1 MGYQTA
7 HYYKHGDTNN
17 CVSYTMYVPDGG
29 NLRSQISQQYVT
41 LFGRWGESG
50 GVEGWV
56 TIWNSADNGGFS
68 SVYAMV
74 LSGAGGELNGINANG
89 KHTGLS
95 TGGCPVGG
103 CTDSTANNT
112 DSNADFDDG
121 SCTYDPPTVTLTA
134 TPSTIKLGDSSNI
147 KWVTTGNANKLVWL
161 KGNINNTLITSN
173 KNVTPTSTTI
183 YQCKVTGAG
192 GSTTKSV
199 TVTVNSPPTGEISV
213 PSSVDYG
220 DETFDIEWEA
230 KYANTK
236 QNLRITTIDLDGNN
250 DVTNISLTPKAT
262 SAETGAAA
270 TATERDGTY
279 TYTPSWGP
287 RGPSEIRF
295 SFELG
300 GDGGSTTLAREDVLV
315 DIDQTPD
322 NIAIPGTIDV
332 LKGDPDIRSPE
343 EGTATSDLI
352 QVNDIDIPVEIIAS
366 NPILVRIDNT
376 GEWTKLRSYGV
387 PAEPVGG
394 IFGIFDG
401 PEEEEEFV
409 EKPSEAVKFEQIDET
424 IKEVSNDFRVVE
436 ADPIIVKTTADT
448 LVLNS
453 GSFTIDPDIAYVQF
467 KIWGGGGAGE
477 NVNDSVDPFIRTS
490 GGDGAAS
497 TFLGLTAG
505 GGNKGKRDVVDAGK
519 GGIATDDYGW
529 GSRGVSLTMVSGTN
543 SQSYAFPTISNI
555 TNNGGGAGRQLGN
568 AVNGGGGN
576 GSTGARTYTSSSYHV
591 FDNANNVHNFSQS
604 GSSADISLSYVN
616 PGAPDG
622 LTGSRPTNGKY
633 YNLSFITPYVNNSWS
648 FSVSG
653 VCNQAAG
660 GGTGKG
666 PYTYQGYR
674 YKSSSGISLWFQN
687 GNAINGYIRCF
698 TISTTGLKVG
708 VIGMG
713 GGGGAAISGTITRAQ
728 FQASETY
735 ALGTTHNIVS
745 GGGGQT
751 AGIAGVT
758 PANDGGS
765 GRIELYVVYRPKI
778 EFYSIS
784 APAPDI
790 TAPYTVEIKKGEC
803 VTFSWRTIGDAD
815 TFVWTAGNISNT
827 LLTSTVTVCPEET
840 TEYTARAN
848 GLGGFS
854 DFFTL
859 TVNVFELPTGSVDAP
874 DTINYGVETFDIEYT
889 VNYANIANTIDVI
902 YLDIDN
908 VSTVMETIDL
918 EVTNTALANADPID
932 YTRTETLSYTPT
944 WGDRG
949 PGYIQF
955 RLNVE
960 GDGGTQQFPDDGGYY
975 SIFVVI
981 DQTPDNIIIPDS
993 LDEIKDDPDIRS
1005 PEEGTVT
1012 SNLILVNDIDI
1023 PVEIKASNPILV
1035 RTDNV
1040 GEWTQ
1045 LRSYG
1050 ALAEPVGFDGPEEE
1064 EEFVE
1069 ETVSSQEEFVEEIV
1083 EETVSTQEEFVDLE
1097 VIEADPES
1105 VTTQVAQAFN
1115 SNGGYAGSIQI
1126 PSNAINVR
1134 VDLAAARGGGG
1145 GSDANG
1151 AGGAGG
1157 AGRRANIYFPNFTAR
1172 RLDFYLGNEGGNA
1185 GSGGNRAGASGGSS
1199 SAASGGT
1206 GGNSADNGSSGAG
1219 GGGGGASGI
1228 FDTFSNTWVAVCGG
1242 GGGGGGGALGRPGI
1256 QGGTGTGLQTGN
1268 PSNRTVGGTGQKNT
1282 SEPSDR
1288 PDGSGG
1294 GGGGGGCVGG
1304 AGGAYGVDQNRGGV
1318 GGGGGQSGYNS
1329 TYCSFNNN
1337 SGTQNAGAG
1346 FANVYY
1352 DLQNP
1357 SITSFTCNPAAI
1369 IRGQSTTLQWS
1380 TSFADSA
1387 SINQGVGAVAVGS
1400 NKTTSV
1406 SPNSTTTYTLTA
1418 CFVGI
1423 CVTADKQVIVYEP
1436 PTVNF
1441 YADKYYIKRGE
1452 TVTLYWI
1459 TSGDGSTLTWISAN
1473 ITNTLLS
1480 SQSSVTPTIT
1490 TTYTLQVSG
1499 LGGTSPQYS
1508 VEIVVYEPP
1517 EGEFNAPSVIDYGT
1531 VSFNVTWEA
1540 KYANTKVRFRITTID
1555 LDDNNVVTNVD
1566 LPLANSAESGK
1577 GPDNDTSGTYT
1588 HTPSWGPRGPSLI
1601 RFSLELS
1608 GDGGSETI
1616 PSQDVFVNIDQTPDN
1631 IIIPES
1637 LDLIK
1642 DDPDV
1647 RSPEGDIV
1655 SDYIQVN
1662 DIDIPV
1668 EIRASNPI
1676 LVDINQDNNW
1686 TKIRSYGPLA
1696 EPVGGIFG
1704 IFDGPKEEEEFVEET
1719 VSSRSVPVDIE
1730 VIEAD
1735 PDTVKTS
1742 NHEDV
1747 DYTNL
1752 VTCISIIDESSPAV
1766 STHQSDWT
1774 SFRNNY
1780 PNRTFYLLQATFR
1793 TDPPQG
1799 NPSYG
1804 LNVLNRPSNFL
1815 NDPYSYTVQ
1824 VNRDDETSNISNWF
1838 NICGLQNVPAG
1849 SYVSVWLDISGSM
1862 RAVDVQRSY
1871 NAFETACS
1879 NAGIVIV
1886 LETSD
1891 SGERWIPGHN
1901 KDLPPSGFITA
1912 DKTSVKE
1919 DEEFELTWVAFGE
1932 VTQVTI
1938 TNYNGGNPV
1947 SFTGHADLTISVT
1960 TTFTMSIQGTTGT
1973 TQTRSVTVTVIPKPV
1988 FNIWLLN
1995 DTNIQET
2002 VRKPNVN
2009 TQINWATTP
2018 AGSGTTLTW
2027 SSGNI
2032 ANTLLTSQTSVQLSD
2047 SSTFCGTVTGPGG
2060 TSDTVCATIIVSQY
2074 VTLEANAP
2082 GTIDYNT
2089 ETITLDY
2096 STEYSDVEMKLEVF
2110 FTYLDG
2116 STSPTSVFTDDT
2128 LPHPDSF
2135 ELNPVAP
2142 AFNSVD
2148 DQEIEFDMSTFWS
2161 DIGPS
2166 SIKFRFTATGSAGTE
2181 VLNLT
2186 TLVNIDR
2193 TPNNILIPDSLG
2205 LIKDDPDVRSPL
2217 DGATTD
2223 MLLVDDIDVP
2233 VEISSDYEIKVRVN
2247 NTGGWVDV
2255 RNVNP

>member
-1 MGYQTA
+1 MGYQTS
-7 HYYKHGDTNN
+7 HYYVHGNTND
-17 CVSYTMYVPDGG
+17 CTSYTMYVPDGN

-56 TIWNSADNGGFS
+56 TTWNSENNGGFS
-68 SVYAMV
+68 SIYAMV
-74 LSGAGGELNGINANG
+74 LSGAGSELTSINANG

-95 TGGCPVGG
+95 SGGCPVGG

-112 DSNADFDDG
+112 NTNADFDDG

-134 TPSTIKLGDSSNI
+134 TPSTIKSGNSSNI
-147 KWVTTGNANKLVWL
+147 KWVTTGNATKLVWL
-161 KGNINNTLITSN
+161 KGNINNTLLTSN

-213 PSSVDYG
+213 PDSIDYG

-250 DVTNISLTPKAT
+250 DVTNVSLTPKAT

-300 GDGGSTTLAREDVLV
+300 GDGGSTTLARKDVFV
-315 DIDQTPD
+315 NIDQTPD
-322 NIAIPGTIDV
+322 NMAIPFTIGV
-332 LKGDPDIRSPE
+332 LKSEPDIRTPE

-352 QVNDIDIPVEIIAS
+352 QVNDIDIPVEIKAS
-366 NPILVRIDNT
+366 NPILVRIDNV
-376 GEWTKLRSYGV
+376 GEWTKLRSYGAL
-387 PAEPVGG
+387 AEPVGG

-409 EKPSEAVKFEQIDET
+409 EKPIEAVKFEQIDET
-424 IKEVSNDFRVVE
+424 IKEVSNDFQVV
-436 ADPIIVKTTADT
+436 
-448 LVLNS
+448 
-453 GSFTIDPDIAYVQF
+453 
-467 KIWGGGGAGE
+467 
-477 NVNDSVDPFIRTS
+477 
-490 GGDGAAS
+490 
-497 TFLGLTAG
+497 
-505 GGNKGKRDVVDAGK
+505 
-519 GGIATDDYGW
+519 
-529 GSRGVSLTMVSGTN
+529 
-543 SQSYAFPTISNI
+543 
-555 TNNGGGAGRQLGN
+555 
-568 AVNGGGGN
+568 
-576 GSTGARTYTSSSYHV
+576 
-591 FDNANNVHNFSQS
+591 
-604 GSSADISLSYVN
+604 
-616 PGAPDG
+616 
-622 LTGSRPTNGKY
+622 
-633 YNLSFITPYVNNSWS
+633 
-648 FSVSG
+648 
-653 VCNQAAG
+653 
-660 GGTGKG
+660 
-666 PYTYQGYR
+666 
-674 YKSSSGISLWFQN
+674 
-687 GNAINGYIRCF
+687 
-698 TISTTGLKVG
+698 
-708 VIGMG
+708 
-713 GGGGAAISGTITRAQ
+713 
-728 FQASETY
+728 
-735 ALGTTHNIVS
+735 
-745 GGGGQT
+745 
-751 AGIAGVT
+751 
-758 PANDGGS
+758 
-765 GRIELYVVYRPKI
+765 
-778 EFYSIS
+778 
-784 APAPDI
+784 
-790 TAPYTVEIKKGEC
+790 
-803 VTFSWRTIGDAD
+803 
-815 TFVWTAGNISNT
+815 
-827 LLTSTVTVCPEET
+827 
-840 TEYTARAN
+840 
-848 GLGGFS
+848 
-854 DFFTL
+854 
-859 TVNVFELPTGSVDAP
+859 
-874 DTINYGVETFDIEYT
+874 
-889 VNYANIANTIDVI
+889 
-902 YLDIDN
+902 
-908 VSTVMETIDL
+908 
-918 EVTNTALANADPID
+918 
-932 YTRTETLSYTPT
+932 
-944 WGDRG
+944 
-949 PGYIQF
+949 
-955 RLNVE
+955 
-960 GDGGTQQFPDDGGYY
+960 
-975 SIFVVI
+975 
-981 DQTPDNIIIPDS
+981 
-993 LDEIKDDPDIRS
+993 
-1005 PEEGTVT
+1005 
-1012 SNLILVNDIDI
+1012 
-1023 PVEIKASNPILV
+1023 
-1035 RTDNV
+1035 
-1040 GEWTQ
+1040 
-1045 LRSYG
+1045 
-1050 ALAEPVGFDGPEEE
+1050 
-1064 EEFVE
+1064 
-1069 ETVSSQEEFVEEIV
+1069 
-1083 EETVSTQEEFVDLE
+1083 
-1097 VIEADPES
+1097 EADPES
-1105 VTTQVAQAFN
+1105 VTTQVSQAFN

-1126 PSNAINVR
+1126 PSNAINIR
-1134 VDLAAARGGGG
+1134 VDIAAARGGGG
-1145 GSDANG
+1145 GADKNG
-1151 AGGAGG
+1151 SGGSGG
-1157 AGRRANIYFPNFTAR
+1157 SGRRANIYFPNLTAR
-1172 RLDFYLGNEGGNA
+1172 RLDFYLGNEGGSA
-1185 GSGGNRAGASGGSS
+1185 GSGGNRAGGGGGSS
-1199 SAASGGT
+1199 STASGGT
-1206 GGNSADNGSSGAG
+1206 GGNSADYGSSGAG

-1228 FDTFSNTWVAVCGG
+1228 FDTYSNTWVVVLGG
-1242 GGGGGGGALGRPGI
+1242 GGGGGGGSLGRAGT

-1282 SEPSDR
+1282 TENGSNSSG
-1288 PDGSGG
+1288 PDGGGG

-1304 AGGAYGVDQNRGGV
+1304 AGGAYGVDQNRGGG

-1329 TYCSFNNN
+1329 TYCSFNSN
-1337 SGTQNAGAG
+1337 SGSQHNGNG

-1352 DLQNP
+1352 DLQLP

-1369 IRGQSTTLQWS
+1369 IRGQSSTLRWS

-1387 SINQGVGAVAVGS
+1387 SINNGVGAVAVGS

-1406 SPNSTTTYTLTA
+1406 SPTSTTTYTLTA
-1418 CFVGI
+1418 CFSGV
-1423 CVTADKQVIVYEP
+1423 CVTADKQVIVYQP

-1441 YADKYYIKRGE
+1441 YANKYFIKRGE

-1459 TSGDGSTLTWISAN
+1459 TSGDGSTLTWIAGN
-1473 ITNTLLS
+1473 LTNTLLS
-1480 SQSSVTPTIT
+1480 SQSSVTPTVT

-1517 EGEFNAPSVIDYGT
+1517 EGEFSVPSVIDYGT
-1531 VSFNVTWEA
+1531 ASFDVAWEA

-1555 LDDNNVVTNVD
+1555 LDDNNVITNVD

-1588 HTPSWGPRGPSLI
+1588 HTPTWGDRGPSLI
-1601 RFSLELS
+1601 RFSFELS

-1616 PSQDVFVNIDQTPDN
+1616 PSQDVLVNIDQTPDN
-1631 IIIPES
+1631 IIVPDS

-1686 TKIRSYGPLA
+1686 TQLRSYGALA

-1719 VSSRSVPVDIE
+1719 VSSRSIPVDIE
-1730 VIEAD
+1730 VVEAD
-1735 PDTVKTS
+1735 PVTVKTS
-1742 NHEDV
+1742 SHQDI

-1752 VTCISIIDESSPAV
+1752 VTCISIIDESSPSV

-1799 NPSYG
+1799 DPVYG
-1804 LNVLNRPSNFL
+1804 LSRLNRPSNFL
-1815 NDPYSYTVQ
+1815 NDPYAYTVQ

-1862 RAVDVQRSY
+1862 REVDVQRSY
-1871 NAFETACS
+1871 NAFATACS

-1912 DKTSVKE
+1912 DKTSVKQ

-1947 SFTGHADLTISVT
+1947 SFTGHADLTISIT
-1960 TTFTMSIQGTTGT
+1960 TTFTMSIQGTTGS

-1988 FNIWLLN
+1988 FNVWLLN
-1995 DTNIQET
+1995 DPNIQET
-2002 VRKPNVN
+2002 VRKPNIS

-2060 TSDTVCATIIVSQY
+2060 TSDTVCATITVSQY

-2082 GTIDYNT
+2082 GTIDYGT

-2096 STEYSDVEMKLEVF
+2096 STEYSDIEMKLEVF

-2116 STSPTSVFTDDT
+2116 STSSSAVFTDDT

-2148 DQEIEFDMSTFWS
+2148 DQEIEFDMSTFWN

-2166 SIKFRFTATGSAGTE
+2166 SIKFRFTAKGSAGTE

-2186 TLVNIDR
+2186 TLVSIDR

-2217 DGATTD
+2217 DGPITN

-2233 VEISSDYEIKVRVN
+2233 VEILSDYEIKVKKN
-2247 NTGGWVDV
+2247 NTGGWIDV
-2255 RNVNP
+2255 RNLNA